1 MSIQTYPYKY
11 FSGANVQV
19 TIDDEKLIEC
29 AGISFSVNE
38 SNQPAY
44 GYASHLYDV
53 VLPGRRIIQ
62 GTFVVNFHLEESQH
76 ELLLETIETS
86 SFLED
91 RSLFDIKIDYGLAS
105 IKEGS
110 PSRLYTN
117 VTLRNCFLVSRGQ
130 SIQISENVI
139 LEEFGFIARNIEGEG
154 PKLRSNRAANF
165 SERVD
170 AKRKSKQ

>member
-19 TIDDEKLIEC
+19 TIGDEKLIEC

-44 GYASHLYDV
+44 GYASHLYDA

-62 GTFVVNFHLEESQH
+62 GTFVVNFQLEDDQH
-76 ELLLETIETS
+76 DLVKNTLMTT
-86 SFLED
+86 SFLETQT
-91 RSLFDIKIDYGLAS
+91 LFDINVSYGS
-105 IKEGS
+105 IPQHQKD
-110 PSRLYTN
+110 LK
-117 VTLRNCFLVSRGQ
+117 LKDCFLVSRGQ

-139 LEEFGFIARNIEGEG
+139 LEEFGFVARNLES
-154 PKLRSNRAANF
+154 LD
-165 SERVD
+165 VL
-170 AKRKSKQ
+170 

>member
-19 TIDDEKLIEC
+19 TIGDEKLIEC

-62 GTFVVNFHLEESQH
+62 GTFVVNFQLEDDQH
-76 ELLLETIETS
+76 DLVKNTLMTT
-86 SFLED
+86 SFLEKQT
-91 RSLFDIKIDYGLAS
+91 LFDISVSYGL
-105 IKEGS
+105 ILKHQKD
-110 PSRLYTN
+110 LK
-117 VTLRNCFLVSRGQ
+117 LKDCFLVSRGQ

-139 LEEFGFIARNIEGEG
+139 LEEFGFIARNLESDE
-154 PKLRSNRAANF
+154 L
-165 SERVD
+165 
-170 AKRKSKQ
+170 